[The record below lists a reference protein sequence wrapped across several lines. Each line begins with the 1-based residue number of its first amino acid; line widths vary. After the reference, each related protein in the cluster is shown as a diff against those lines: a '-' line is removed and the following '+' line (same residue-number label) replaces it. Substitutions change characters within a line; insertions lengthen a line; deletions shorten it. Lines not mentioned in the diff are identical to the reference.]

1 MGESY
6 LVFCLSDEAFS
17 KVRHLLFIFIEFR
30 ADKSFALWYFILI
43 IVVSVDVYGQLIGG
57 RVVVR
62 GFAED
67 LFHGLF
73 ELVDAGA

>member
-1 MGESY
+1 MTTPDTANLGSFNQI
-6 LVFCLSDEAFS
+6 L
-17 KVRHLLFIFIEFR
+17 I
-30 ADKSFALWYFILI
+30 SFAQFFCYLWYFILI

-67 LFHGLF
+67 LLHGLF
-73 ELVDAGA
+73 EFVDASA